1 MDFRRHVRDHL
12 LPLTIAREPEIVDE
26 LAQHLQDL
34 YDEAIASGH
43 AARRRRG
50 ARARRAAR

>member
-1 MDFRRHVRDHL
+1 MDFSRHVRDHL

-34 YDEAIASGH
+34 YDEAIASGVPH
-43 AARRRRG
+43 DDAVSRG
-50 ARARRAAR
+50 AQRAAG